1 MSNKRELDFSDKKL
15 FMGLDI
21 HKKNWSVTI
30 RCSGMELHTFSMNP
44 SPAEL
49 YRHLQKRYPNGQ
61 YFSAYEAGFCGY
73 WIHRELEQF
82 GVHNIVFHA
91 ADVPTTHKER
101 ERKSDKVDSRKIAR
115 ELENNSLTGNYIP
128 DEKFQQIRSLR
139 RLRDRTTQNQ
149 TRTKNRI
156 KGLLNFLGVET
167 PSQQEMPHWS
177 SRFISWMETVELPHS
192 SSRDYLDLC
201 LLELREHRKRT
212 SEIVRMLRKY
222 CKELGLNQLL
232 LNLRTVPGVGF
243 VTAITLITEIMDMA
257 RFCKFDHL
265 ASFFGLT
272 PSVASSDD
280 NEVNYGLTNRRNRYL
295 RHVIIEAA
303 WVAIRK
309 DPALL
314 CAFNEL
320 SGRMKKQDAI
330 IRIAK
335 KLLNRIRYVW
345 NNQQEYVTCVAQ

>member
-1 MSNKRELDFSDKKL
+1 MSDKRNLDFSDKKL
-15 FMGLDI
+15 FIGLDI
-21 HKKNWSVTI
+21 HKKNWAVTI
-30 RCSGMELHTFSMNP
+30 RCLGMELSTFSMNP
-44 SPAEL
+44 SPVEL

-73 WIHRELEQF
+73 WIHRQLEQL
-82 GVHNIVFHA
+82 GVRNIVFHA

-101 ERKSDKVDSRKIAR
+101 EKKNDKIDSRKIAR
-115 ELENNSLTGNYIP
+115 ELENNSLIGNYIP
-128 DEKFQQIRSLR
+128 DEKFQQFRSLR
-139 RLRDRTTQNQ
+139 RLRDRTAQNQ

-156 KGLLNFLGVET
+156 KGLLNFLGVKM

-177 SRFISWMETVELPHS
+177 SRFLSWLETVELSHS

-201 LLELREHRKRT
+201 LLELQEHRKRT
-212 SEIVRMLRKY
+212 SEIVRLLRKY
-222 CKELGLNQLL
+222 CKELGLYQLL
-232 LNLRTVPGVGF
+232 LNLRTVPGIGF
-243 VTAITLITEIMDMA
+243 VTAITLISEIMDMT
-257 RFCKFDHL
+257 RFSKFDHL

-272 PSVASSDD
+272 PSVVSSGDKEA
-280 NEVNYGLTNRRNRYL
+280 NFGLTNRRNRYL

-314 CAFNEL
+314 CAFDEL
-320 SGRMKKQDAI
+320 SRRMKKQDAI

-335 KLLNRIRYVW
+335 KLLNRVRYVW
-345 NNQQEYVTCVAQ
+345 NHQQEYVTGVAQ